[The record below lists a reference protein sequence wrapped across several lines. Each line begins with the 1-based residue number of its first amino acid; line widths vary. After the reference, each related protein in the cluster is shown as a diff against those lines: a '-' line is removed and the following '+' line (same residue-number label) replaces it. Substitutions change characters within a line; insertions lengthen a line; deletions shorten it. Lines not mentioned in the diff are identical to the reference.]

1 MTDNTGSV
9 ENVESVEA
17 ETEAENYTLIICEK
31 PQAAMKIAYALAEI
45 APVKRNMAG
54 VPYWEVNRDDKKF
67 IVASAV
73 GHLFRLVLKQKKTG
87 RKWPV
92 FDIEWQANT
101 GFSKKYLNVLKKL
114 AKKATDFIVAC
125 DYDIEGELIGFN
137 VLRFICN
144 KEDAKR
150 MKFSTLTKYDL
161 NKSYDDLIEH
171 IDFGQA
177 YAGETRHYLDWF
189 YGINLSRALMEA
201 IKQAGSF
208 RIMSIGRVQG
218 PLLKLIVDKELK
230 IQAFKS
236 EPYWNISLIIS
247 NLSEQIEIEVDY
259 KKNIFDKTEA
269 EKFLGL
275 KGKTGN
281 AETTKN
287 ESKLSPLPPFDLTSL
302 QIESYK
308 FLGLTPAQTL
318 AMEHKLY
325 IQGMISYPRTSSQK
339 LPVSIGLKRILTK
352 IGKLYPEFKK
362 FLTRKNPIE
371 GKKTDPAH
379 PAIFP
384 TGETP
389 KKINE
394 TEEKLYELIV
404 KRFLACFASE
414 AIIEQKKIKIKI
426 EDHEFSSEGKAIKE
440 HGWLNIYP
448 ARLKEKDVPDVNGK
462 VKVEEVKIY
471 EKETKPPN
479 RYSPASLIHEL
490 EKRNLGTKATRAN
503 ILETLYKRGYVTGKQ
518 IEATKFGVNVALS
531 LEKNCPMILDEKLTK
546 KFEEEMELIRK
557 EKSKE
562 EMIKKKEKIL
572 NKSKKILKDIAK
584 QFKKQGLEIGK
595 GLIEAQK
602 EAREEERK
610 KNTLFTCP
618 KCKKGQLVIRRSKR
632 GKRFAACNEYPECK
646 TTFPLPQYGFI
657 KVLDEKCECGLQ
669 RLLLIKKSKPPWN
682 FCMNPVHYLSEKKEE
697 KKEEE
702 KKEEKKK
709 EKEEEKKEKEKE
721 TEKKDTKKTKKIK
734 TKKVKKSKK

>member
-1 MTDNTGSV
+1 MTD
-9 ENVESVEA
+9 NVESVEA
-17 ETEAENYTLIICEK
+17 ETGADDYTLIICEK

-73 GHLFRLVLKQKKTG
+73 GHLFGLVLKQKKTG

-101 GFSKKYLNVLKKL
+101 GFSRKYLNVLKKL

-161 NKSYDDLIEH
+161 NKSYDELIEH

-218 PLLKLIVDKELK
+218 PLLKLIVDREMK
-230 IQAFKS
+230 IKAFKS

-247 NLSEQIEIEVDY
+247 NSSEQVEVDY
-259 KKNIFDKTEA
+259 KKNIFDETEA
-269 EKFLGL
+269 EKFLEL
-275 KGKTGN
+275 QGKIGN
-281 AETTKN
+281 AETTKD
-287 ESKLSPLPPFDLTSL
+287 ETKLYPFPPFDLTSL

-308 FLGLTPAQTL
+308 YTGLTPAQTL
-318 AMEHKLY
+318 AIAQKLY
-325 IQGMISYPRTSSQK
+325 LQGLISYPRTSSQK
-339 LPVSIGLKRILTK
+339 LPISIGLKRILTK
-352 IGKLYPEFKK
+352 IEKLYPEFKK

-384 TGETP
+384 TGEEP

-394 TEEKLYELIV
+394 TEKKLYELIV

-426 EDHEFSSEGKAIKE
+426 DDYKFSTEGKTIKE
-440 HGWLNIYP
+440 QGWLNIYP
-448 ARLKEKDVPDVNGK
+448 ARLQEKEVPDVNEK

-471 EKETKPPN
+471 EKETKPPK
-479 RYSPASLIHEL
+479 RYSPASLINEL

-503 ILETLYKRGYVTGKQ
+503 IIETLYKRGYIIDKQ
-518 IEATKFGVNVALS
+518 IQATKIGINVALS

-562 EMIKKKEKIL
+562 KMLKKEGKIL
-572 NKSKKILKDIAK
+572 NESKKVLKDIAK
-584 QFKKQGLEIGK
+584 QFKKQEKVIGK
-595 GLIEAQK
+595 NLAEAQQ

-618 KCKKGQLVIRRSKR
+618 KCKKGQLVILRSKR

-669 RLLLIKKSKPPWN
+669 KLQLIKKSKAPWT
-682 FCMNPVHYLSEKKEE
+682 FCMNPIHYLSEKKEDE
-697 KKEEE
+697 
-702 KKEEKKK
+702 
-709 EKEEEKKEKEKE
+709 EKEKNK
-721 TEKKDTKKTKKIK
+721 EKDIEEKEIKKTKKIK
-734 TKKVKKSKK
+734 TKKEKSKK